1 MSRLDFVFDLVPL
14 GLLAKAVPRD
24 VTAVF
29 YHTLASGPMPHVTPL
44 YSIKTPED
52 FERDLVFLKRNFS
65 LVGHDEI
72 AAHRRDKRPL
82 PGRAAVI
89 SFDDGFA
96 ECFTLARPLLRKHGI
111 SATFF
116 VCNDFIDNKSLMYRN
131 RVALCISRLET
142 ATPAEQGRL
151 VGALGR
157 RFGIEW
163 QSPRAVREWLLA
175 RGYDDK
181 PQIDEACECLGI
193 SVDGFLRDQQPYM
206 TLAQIE
212 QLHAEGFTIGAHTSD
227 HPQLHRLADWA
238 QVREQ
243 VRTSCD
249 LVRSITGRRFV
260 PFAFPFNGVELPR
273 RRLEELLS
281 ELDSIDLM
289 YDTNNL
295 MRDSDFIV
303 NRIWSDTPRG
313 ASRSRSNLPALIR
326 MAYFLEPARAM
337 KRGLRGHSSRG

>member
-1 MSRLDFVFDLVPL
+1 MSMLDRLIDMVPL
-14 GLLAKAVPRD
+14 RLLAEAAPRD
-24 VTAVF
+24 VTALF

-52 FERDLVFLKRNFS
+52 FERDLIFLKRNFT
-65 LVGHDEI
+65 LVSHDDI
-72 AAHRRDKRPL
+72 VAHRNGSRSL
-82 PGRAAVI
+82 PRRAAAI
-89 SFDDGFA
+89 SFDDGFT
-96 ECFTLARPLLRKHGI
+96 ECFTLARPLLKKHGI

-116 VCNDFIDNKSLMYRN
+116 VCNSFVDNKALMYRN
-131 RVALCISRLET
+131 RVALCIARLEA
-142 ATPAEQGRL
+142 ATPVERSSMIA
-151 VGALGR
+151 ALGR
-157 RFGIEW
+157 KCGIE
-163 QSPRAVREWLLA
+163 SRSAGETRDWLLA
-175 RGYDDK
+175 REYSDDR
-181 PQIDEACECLGI
+181 QIDDACECFG
-193 SVDGFLRDQQPYM
+193 VAVKEFLRDRRPYM
-206 TLAQIE
+206 TLTQIE

-260 PFAFPFNGVELPR
+260 PFAFPFNGVQLPR
-273 RRLEELLS
+273 RQLKDLVN

-303 NRIWSDTPRG
+303 NRIWTDTRRG
-313 ASRSRSNLPALIR
+313 ASRSRSNLSTLIR
-326 MAYFLEPARAM
+326 MAYFLEPARM
-337 KRGLRGHSSRG
+337 VKRGLRRSAQPG